1 MKSLLRMHALL
12 LAFASIDCMMCAT
25 TALPIKMK
33 SPNAS
38 ALVLV
43 FLVTTVLNCKDN
55 VAADEGVEQELSA
68 ALTAKLPQELI
79 DYRPPECPCIRYTP
93 WSGLTNDQKGYASN
107 LGYNKNS
114 WNHHRQSYNALE
126 DLYWPALSAEQQGN
140 ATRLG
145 YDHHRWTCCANHY
158 EWHHWGHMGNW
169 WPEAQMAYS
178 ILGYNKAGWNRD
190 FDYPP
195 SAFKNWCRNVTGE
208 QEDVCFTEL
217 ELFALKTV
225 CFGSE
230 SVYRYD
236 SLARPIWGGKYF
248 KPDHCAAEDEK
259 RGTVDNDQDNAND
272 DEKIMETARPTRSP
286 SITPTPGP
294 TMIPSSTP
302 TPTKETFEPT
312 GEPTSVG
319 EITGEDEGGSQMT
332 SGSSATGTSYFVLS
346 TLLWALAGSTG
357 VLLTL

>member
-1 MKSLLRMHALL
+1 MKLPFVLLFL
-12 LAFASIDCMMCAT
+12 I
-25 TALPIKMK
+25 TA
-33 SPNAS
+33 
-38 ALVLV
+38 
-43 FLVTTVLNCKDN
+43 VLNSKAN
-55 VAADEGVEQELSA
+55 AAVEEGDGGKQELSA
-68 ALTAKLPQELI
+68 ALRAKLPPELI

-93 WSGLTNDQKGYASN
+93 WSSLTNDQKGYAAN

-114 WNHHRQSYNALE
+114 WNHHRQSYNTLE
-126 DLYWPALSAEQQGN
+126 DLYWPALSPEQQSN

-169 WPEAQMAYS
+169 WPEAQIAYS

-195 SAFKNWCRNVTGE
+195 SAFKHWCRNVTGE
-208 QEDVCFTEL
+208 DEDVCFTEL

-236 SLARPIWGGKYF
+236 SLARPIWGKYF

-259 RGTVDNDQDNAND
+259 RAADSG
-272 DEKIMETARPTRSP
+272 METTRPTSSP
-286 SITPTPGP
+286 SIAPTPGP
-294 TMIPSSTP
+294 ITSPP
-302 TPTKETFEPT
+302 TQILAKETFDPT
-312 GEPTSVG
+312 GGPTAVE
-319 EITGEDEGGSQMT
+319 EIADEDEGNEDMT
-332 SGSSATGTSYFVLS
+332 SSSSAINTSYYVLS
-346 TLLWALAGSTG
+346 PLLCALVGSTG
-357 VLLTL
+357 VLLVLYFFPKKYLLQTLFCKWSLF